1 MRSRE
6 VEKEQ
11 ELDRLKRN
19 CASLQKRLDEKE
31 HNKGG
36 AGEQE
41 VQAEH
46 ARLTAELAAAQGEKE
61 QALRQARPMLKE
73 AQDLRKEVSSVIE
86 KKRRVESEVEKLQG
100 HRISIEEGYTIELVE
115 AEERENK

>member
-73 AQDLRKEVSSVIE
+73 AQDLGKEVSSVIE
-86 KKRRVESEVEKLQG
+86 EEEESEVEKLQG

>member
-11 ELDRLKRN
+11 EL
-19 CASLQKRLDEKE
+19 
-31 HNKGG
+31 
-36 AGEQE
+36 
-41 VQAEH
+41 
-46 ARLTAELAAAQGEKE
+46 E

-86 KKRRVESEVEKLQG
+86 EEEESEVEKLQG
-100 HRISIEEGYTIELVE
+100 HRISIEE

>member
-19 CASLQKRLDEKE
+19 CASLQSRLDEKE
-31 HNKGG
+31 HDQGG
-36 AGEQE
+36 AGQQE

-46 ARLTAELAAAQGEKE
+46 ARLT
-61 QALRQARPMLKE
+61 
-73 AQDLRKEVSSVIE
+73 SH
-86 KKRRVESEVEKLQG
+86 LQ
-100 HRISIEEGYTIELVE
+100 L
-115 AEERENK
+115 

>member
-46 ARLTAELAAAQGEKE
+46 ARLTAEL
-61 QALRQARPMLKE
+61 
-73 AQDLRKEVSSVIE
+73 
-86 KKRRVESEVEKLQG
+86 
-100 HRISIEEGYTIELVE
+100 VE

>member
-1 MRSRE
+1 MTMNQRSLQ
-6 VEKEQ
+6 Q
-11 ELDRLKRN
+11 EL
-19 CASLQKRLDEKE
+19 
-31 HNKGG
+31 
-36 AGEQE
+36 
-41 VQAEH
+41 
-46 ARLTAELAAAQGEKE
+46 E

-86 KKRRVESEVEKLQG
+86 EEEESEVEKLQG

>member
-11 ELDRLKRN
+11 EL
-19 CASLQKRLDEKE
+19 
-31 HNKGG
+31 
-36 AGEQE
+36 
-41 VQAEH
+41 
-46 ARLTAELAAAQGEKE
+46 E

-86 KKRRVESEVEKLQG
+86 EEEES
-100 HRISIEEGYTIELVE
+100 
-115 AEERENK
+115 